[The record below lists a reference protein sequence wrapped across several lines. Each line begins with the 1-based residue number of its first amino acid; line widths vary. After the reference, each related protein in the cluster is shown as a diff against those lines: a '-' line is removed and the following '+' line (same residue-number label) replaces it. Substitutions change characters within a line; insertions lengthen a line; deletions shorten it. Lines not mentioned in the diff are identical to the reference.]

1 MVACEFGATED
12 TGVKRFLIL
21 LLGLACVC
29 ALGCAEQPVPGGPA
43 GPLVINRSAP
53 AVTSIS
59 PIGAVAGSPSITLVI
74 TGYNFADDA
83 VVTFGSQTFRPQSQT
98 GSQITVSIPSSMLV
112 QVGTRAVA
120 VTNPAPGGGTT
131 YALTPFQVL
140 TPPLPPYQQ
149 YSTITPPP
157 NTSGSGGNP
166 YPGPANPVYG
176 QHPDGGP
183 GGAPPYGTFPD
194 GGPGGA
200 PPFGTM
206 PNGTN
211 TTPRPPSQN

>member
-1 MVACEFGATED
+1 MSGSIK
-12 TGVKRFLIL
+12 VKRAEVLV
-21 LLGLACVC
+21 LGLVCVF
-29 ALGCAEQPVPGGPA
+29 AAGCAGQPVPADGA
-43 GPLVINRSAP
+43 GPLVINRAAP
-53 AVTSIS
+53 AVSSIS
-59 PIGAVAGSPSITLVI
+59 PIGTVAGSPSITLVI
-74 TGYNFADDA
+74 NGYNFADDA
-83 VVTFGSQTFRPQSQT
+83 VVTFGSQTFQPQAVT

-120 VTNPAPGGGTT
+120 VTNPAPGGGIT

-149 YSTITPPP
+149 YSTLTPPA
-157 NTSGSGGNP
+157 TSGTAGNP

-211 TTPRPPSQN
+211 TTPRPPSQD

>member
-1 MVACEFGATED
+1 MINRA
-12 TGVKRFLIL
+12 
-21 LLGLACVC
+21 
-29 ALGCAEQPVPGGPA
+29 GPA
-43 GPLVINRSAP
+43 VS
-53 AVTSIS
+53 SIS
-59 PIGAVAGSPSITLVI
+59 PIGVVAGSPSITLVI
-74 TGYNFADDA
+74 TGSNFADDA
-83 VVTFGSQTFRPQSQT
+83 VVTFGDQTFKPQALT

-120 VTNPAPGGGTT
+120 VTNPGPGGGIT
-131 YALTPFQVL
+131 YALMPFQVL

-149 YSTITPPP
+149 YSTLTPP
-157 NTSGSGGNP
+157 NTAGSGSNP

-211 TTPRPPSQN
+211 TTPQPPSQN

>member
-1 MVACEFGATED
+1 MRL
-12 TGVKRFLIL
+12 GVQTCGKRRGRL
-21 LLGLACVC
+21 LLLCFACVC
-29 ALGCAEQPVPGGPA
+29 ALGCAEQPVPA
-43 GPLVINRSAP
+43 GQLVINRAAP
-53 AVTSIS
+53 TVSSIS
-59 PIGAVAGSPSITLVI
+59 PSGAVAGSPSVTLVI

-83 VVTFGSQTFRPQSQT
+83 VVTFGSQTFKPQELT

-112 QVGTRAVA
+112 QVGTRTVA

-131 YALTPFQVL
+131 YGLVSFQVIA
-140 TPPLPPYQQ
+140 PLPPPYQQ
-149 YSTITPPP
+149 YSTVTPP

-166 YPGPANPVYG
+166 YPGPANPAYG
-176 QHPDGGP
+176 QFPSGGP
-183 GGAPPYGTFPD
+183 GGAPPYGQFPD

-211 TTPRPPSQN
+211 TTPPPPSQN

>member
-1 MVACEFGATED
+1 MRLGAQSC
-12 TGVKRFLIL
+12 GRRRGRRL
-21 LLGLACVC
+21 LLCFACVWS
-29 ALGCAEQPVPGGPA
+29 LGCAEQPAPGGPA
-43 GPLVINRSAP
+43 GPLVINRLAP

-59 PIGAVAGSPSITLVI
+59 PIGVVAGSPSVTLVI
-74 TGYNFADDA
+74 SGYNFADDA
-83 VVTFGSQTFRPQSQT
+83 VVTFGSQTFKPQALT
-98 GSQITVSIPSSMLV
+98 GSQITVSIPSSLLV
-112 QVGTRAVA
+112 QAGTRAVA

-149 YSTITPPP
+149 DSTITPP

-166 YPGPANPVYG
+166 YPGPANPAYG
-176 QHPDGGP
+176 QFPSGGP
-183 GGAPPYGTFPD
+183 GGTPPYGQFPD

>member
-1 MVACEFGATED
+1 MSGSIK
-12 TGVKRFLIL
+12 VKRIEVLAL
-21 LLGLACVC
+21 CLAC
-29 ALGCAEQPVPGGPA
+29 AFAAGCAGQPVPADGA
-43 GPLVINRSAP
+43 GPLVINRAAP
-53 AVTSIS
+53 TVSSIS

-74 TGYNFADDA
+74 NGYNFADDA
-83 VVTFGSQTFRPQSQT
+83 VVTFGSQTFKPQAVA
-98 GSQITVSIPSSMLV
+98 GAQITVSIPSSMLV

-120 VTNPAPGGGTT
+120 VTNPAPGGGIT

-140 TPPLPPYQQ
+140 TPPTPPYQQ
-149 YSTITPPP
+149 YSTLTPPD
-157 NTSGSGGNP
+157 TAGTAGNP

-183 GGAPPYGTFPD
+183 GGASPYGTFPD

-211 TTPRPPSQN
+211 TTPQPPSQD

>member
-1 MVACEFGATED
+1 M
-12 TGVKRFLIL
+12 KRIL
-21 LLGLACVC
+21 TWLLCFACVC
-29 ALGCAEQPVPGGPA
+29 APGCAEQPSVPAGPA
-43 GPLVINRSAP
+43 GPLVINRLAP
-53 AVTSIS
+53 TVSSIS

-74 TGYNFADDA
+74 NGTDFAEGA
-83 VVTFGSQTFRPQSQT
+83 VVTFGSQTFMPQAIT

-112 QVGTRAVA
+112 QVGTRMVA

-140 TPPLPPYQQ
+140 MQAIPPYQQ
-149 YSTITPPP
+149 YSTLTPP
-157 NTSGSGGNP
+157 NTAGSGGNP

-183 GGAPPYGTFPD
+183 GGTPPYGTFPD

-211 TTPRPPSQN
+211 TTPKPPSQD